1 MIDDK
6 MAKMAINTLKE
17 YCKNI
22 ARIHVLVAPYIKHVA
37 DCPAALK
44 VLMGTT
50 MLEHSKTGRSHLK
63 SRLNSMKKRKKAKLL

>member
-22 ARIHVLVAPYIKHVA
+22 ARMHVLVAPYINHAA
-37 DCPAALK
+37 DCPSALK
-44 VLMGTT
+44 VLMVTT
-50 MLEHSKTGRSHLK
+50 MLERLK
-63 SRLNSMKKRKKAKLL
+63 I